1 MSETPTLETTF
12 LKNLWDAREA
22 AALAA
27 KPLELLRYRSNLLG
41 ADLRITN
48 FGGGNTSSKFDLPDP
63 LTGEPRRVMAVKGSG
78 GDLASIGASGFAVL
92 YMDKLNDLV
101 GRYRGEA
108 HEDEMV
114 GYYPLCAFG
123 ENRVAASIDTA
134 LHAFLPFPHV
144 DHLHP
149 DWAIAL
155 AASANGQ
162 QKLDEFNKKYGR
174 RIAWVPWQRPGFELA
189 LMLRK
194 AVEANPGCDGIVLGG
209 HGLFTWG
216 ETQEE
221 AYLSSIK
228 TIDQMGEFVQDHGQR
243 AGSPLFGGATA
254 KTAANRAALVNGIL
268 PYLRGAVSSNRRV
281 IAHYDGGEDAIAF
294 ANAKWAESLCQMG
307 TSCPDH
313 FLRTR
318 ISPLYVPFD
327 AATDALAALKARI
340 AERLV
345 QYRQDYA
352 TYYKAHAL
360 PDSPALRDS
369 NPSVVVIPGLG
380 LFGFGKDKREARITS
395 EFFVNAIHV
404 MSGANALGAAAADK
418 AKGAPPQARH
428 PGQAADFK
436 SFENYVALPRSEAF
450 KIEDWALEEAK
461 LQRMPPEREFSRK
474 IVVVVGGASGIGRE
488 VALQIAKRGG
498 HVVVA
503 DMNVASAEEAAK
515 EAAGL
520 SSKEMVLATA
530 LDLTSR
536 DSIAAAFRA
545 TVDRFGGIDAIV
557 NTAAIYPTPAPGT
570 PPEETWAKAMHVN
583 VTSNYVLAD
592 EAAKILKDQGL
603 AASIVLTSSA
613 NAVVP
618 KFGSEPYDVSKAAI
632 NHLIREL
639 AMGLGP
645 LVRVNGIAPA
655 TVVAGS
661 AMFPK
666 DRVMVSLKKYEIA
679 FDESESVESLRSK
692 LAEFYARRTITRRP
706 ILPVDCANAI
716 CWLAGDQSAKTTGH
730 VIPVDG
736 GLPEAFLQVAHGR
749 HGNLTRSH
757 AKHPKIAKRP
767 YRKGLV
773 FFAVFGSSRPSC
785 EVCREADR
793 SLPRRHLHQPI
804 VRVDVVDGFR
814 RDELVLD
821 EDGGRN
827 RPPVQDVERDGHDFG
842 AVLLG
847 KIRHRADEAGAHL
860 AQFGAS
866 FR

>member
-1 MSETPTLETTF
+1 
-12 LKNLWDAREA
+12 
-22 AALAA
+22 
-27 KPLELLRYRSNLLG
+27 
-41 ADLRITN
+41 
-48 FGGGNTSSKFDLPDP
+48 
-63 LTGEPRRVMAVKGSG
+63 
-78 GDLASIGASGFAVL
+78 
-92 YMDKLNDLV
+92 
-101 GRYRGEA
+101 
-108 HEDEMV
+108 
-114 GYYPLCAFG
+114 
-123 ENRVAASIDTA
+123 
-134 LHAFLPFPHV
+134 
-144 DHLHP
+144 
-149 DWAIAL
+149 
-155 AASANGQ
+155 
-162 QKLDEFNKKYGR
+162 
-174 RIAWVPWQRPGFELA
+174 
-189 LMLRK
+189 
-194 AVEANPGCDGIVLGG
+194 
-209 HGLFTWG
+209 
-216 ETQEE
+216 
-221 AYLSSIK
+221 
-228 TIDQMGEFVQDHGQR
+228 
-243 AGSPLFGGATA
+243 
-254 KTAANRAALVNGIL
+254 
-268 PYLRGAVSSNRRV
+268 
-281 IAHYDGGEDAIAF
+281 
-294 ANAKWAESLCQMG
+294 MG

-327 AATDALAALKARI
+327 AASDSVAALKTRI

-345 QYRQDYA
+345 KYREDYA
-352 TYYKAHAL
+352 AYYKAHAL

-404 MSGANALGAAAADK
+404 MSGANALGAATGDRAT
-418 AKGAPPQARH
+418 GAPPQARH
-428 PGQAADFK
+428 SNQAGDFK

-450 KIEDWALEEAK
+450 KIEYWALEEAK

-503 DMNVASAEEAAK
+503 DMNVASAEDAAK
-515 EAAGL
+515 EAATL

-536 DSIAAAFRA
+536 ESIAAAFRA

-570 PPEETWAKAMHVN
+570 PPEDTWGKAMHVN

-603 AASIVLTSSA
+603 PSSIVLTSSA

-661 AMFPK
+661 AMFPR
-666 DRVMVSLKKYEIA
+666 DRVIVSLKKYEIP

-736 GLPEAFLQVAHGR
+736 GLPEAFLR
-749 HGNLTRSH
+749 
-757 AKHPKIAKRP
+757 
-767 YRKGLV
+767 
-773 FFAVFGSSRPSC
+773 
-785 EVCREADR
+785 
-793 SLPRRHLHQPI
+793 
-804 VRVDVVDGFR
+804 
-814 RDELVLD
+814 
-821 EDGGRN
+821 
-827 RPPVQDVERDGHDFG
+827 
-842 AVLLG
+842 
-847 KIRHRADEAGAHL
+847 
-860 AQFGAS
+860 
-866 FR
+866 